1 MKNTDDHISLRPI
14 TADNVFAV
22 IELSDTLR
30 DGQQRFVAANAI
42 SLAQAYEDPQAWP
55 RGIYCDDTPVG
66 FLMLEDDP
74 DKSQYFLW
82 RLMIGGEFQGK
93 GYGRRA
99 IEQLVD
105 SVRTRPGAAELLFSY
120 EPGEGS
126 PEKFYESLGFLPNGK
141 MYDDEV
147 GLMLSLAA
155 KALPPPAKP
164 PPLLWP
170 IWPSTPS

>member
-14 TADNVFAV
+14 TADNVFA
-22 IELSDTLR
+22 
-30 DGQQRFVAANAI
+30 
-42 SLAQAYEDPQAWP
+42 
-55 RGIYCDDTPVG
+55 
-66 FLMLEDDP
+66 
-74 DKSQYFLW
+74 
-82 RLMIGGEFQGK
+82 
-93 GYGRRA
+93 A

-105 SVRTRPGAAELLFSY
+105 SVRTRPGAAELLVSY

-164 PPLLWP
+164 PPPALANMAEYTFLNRDNWNKDAHN
-170 IWPSTPS
+170 